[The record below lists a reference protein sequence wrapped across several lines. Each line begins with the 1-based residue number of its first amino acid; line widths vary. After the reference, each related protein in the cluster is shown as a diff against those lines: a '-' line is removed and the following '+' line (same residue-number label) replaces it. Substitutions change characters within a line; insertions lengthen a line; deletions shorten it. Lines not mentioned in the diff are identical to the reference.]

1 MMFLGNL
8 FSSFLTQKLF
18 YTILKL
24 QELKANPQRNAKG
37 TVIEAC
43 LDKAKGPLATLVV
56 QNGTLNKADIIVCGE
71 AFGKVG
77 FLITYLSHMILY
89 RKYFGKATL

>member
-1 MMFLGNL
+1 MCA
-8 FSSFLTQKLF
+8 
-18 YTILKL
+18 ILKL
-24 QELKANPQRNAKG
+24 QELKANPHRNAKG

-77 FLITYLSHMILY
+77 SLIFYILHMILCP
-89 RKYFGKATL
+89 KYKVTIEKGNCMIYCGLIGI